1 MKKKILIIGAS
12 GFIGTNC
19 LKYFQN
25 KKKYKIYTLTKSKQS
40 YSKDVNQIVV
50 DLINYK
56 KLEKK
61 LNNISFNFVINTSLY
76 VDHEIDHQ
84 KGFRLLNY
92 NLKCTYNLIFLLN
105 KSKLE
110 KYIHIG
116 SADEYANNYTKLSE
130 DNNVKA
136 KNYYS
141 LSKIFI
147 NNYLI
152 LLNQLENFPV
162 IILRP
167 FLIYGEYQKNNRLIP
182 YIITNGL
189 KNKKIELSSKKTK
202 RDFLYVD
209 DFINAIYK
217 AMTKKNINGEIFNIS
232 YGSSFSL
239 EEIVKIIK
247 SKIESLDVSYN
258 NYRRNYDVPK
268 IVKSANLKAKKI
280 LKWKV
285 NISINTGLIKT
296 INFYR
301 KFDGKY

>member
-1 MKKKILIIGAS
+1 M
-12 GFIGTNC
+12 
-19 LKYFQN
+19 
-25 KKKYKIYTLTKSKQS
+25 
-40 YSKDVNQIVV
+40 
-50 DLINYK
+50 
-56 KLEKK
+56 
-61 LNNISFNFVINTSLY
+61 
-76 VDHEIDHQ
+76 
-84 KGFRLLNY
+84 
-92 NLKCTYNLIFLLN
+92 
-105 KSKLE
+105 
-110 KYIHIG
+110 
-116 SADEYANNYTKLSE
+116 
-130 DNNVKA
+130 
-136 KNYYS
+136 
-141 LSKIFI
+141 
-147 NNYLI
+147 
-152 LLNQLENFPV
+152 
-162 IILRP
+162 
-167 FLIYGEYQKNNRLIP
+167 IP